1 MDPTLLPPLACR
13 HEPLVRE
20 AIAFAQKH
28 LSQIHRKS
36 EDDYATHGIEVATTL
51 EEVTQDPSLCAVA
64 ILHDVLM
71 HQDGEYLLDASPL
84 TKEERTLVNEM
95 HHLRNL
101 HIDIKADDLD
111 QVINAFAHDPRL
123 LLLRMAHRLNDVRH
137 LNRFSPERQR
147 EIAHETLHLYTA
159 ISGRLGFQRWRWQ
172 MEDICFQA
180 LQPQIAHRMKK
191 RFEEMRSIDEACLR
205 HAQTHIERALKEGG
219 IAADI
224 DERIKGLYST
234 YRKMVLKDK
243 NFEDLTDRLALRILL
258 ASTEDCYR
266 ALGIIHQTMRP
277 MHGKLKD
284 YIGTPKENGYRSI
297 HTVVYPLPGIT
308 ELPIEIQIRTRAMH
322 RECEY
327 GIASHG
333 EYKNWSYALDS
344 AESRANL
351 FRNLEALHAVTKSND
366 TFADAL
372 RHSFADKRLLVFD
385 AHNML
390 YHLEK
395 PSTALTFVQHAH
407 PDIAQTVTS
416 VRINGRERPTDTLLR
431 DGDIV
436 EILQEKRQSALLGP

>member
-1 MDPTLLPPLACR
+1 MDPATLPPLAGR
-13 HEPLVRE
+13 NESNVRE
-20 AIAFAQKH
+20 AIAFAKKH
-28 LSQIHRKS
+28 LSAIKRKS
-36 EDDYATHGIEVATTL
+36 GDDYATHGLEVAMTL
-51 EEVTQDPSLCAVA
+51 EEVAQDSSLCAVA

-71 HQDGEYLLDASPL
+71 HQDGEHLLHVSPL
-84 TKEERTLVNEM
+84 TKEERELVKEM
-95 HHLRNL
+95 HNLRNL
-101 HIDIKADDLD
+101 HIDIKTDDLD

-205 HAQTHIERALKEGG
+205 HAHAHIERALKEAG

-224 DERIKGLYST
+224 DERVKGLYST

-243 NFEDLTDRLALRILL
+243 NFEDLTDRLALRVLL

-266 ALGIIHQTMRP
+266 ALGIIHQKMRP

-308 ELPIEIQIRTRAMH
+308 ELPIEIQIRTHAMH

-333 EYKNWSYALDS
+333 EYKNWSYALES
-344 AESRANL
+344 SESRANL
-351 FRNLEALHAVTKSND
+351 FRNLETLHAVTKSND
-366 TFADAL
+366 TFAEAL

-395 PSTALTFVQHAH
+395 PSTALDFVQHAH
-407 PDIAQTVTS
+407 PDIAQTVTA
-416 VRINGRERPTDTLLR
+416 VRINGRVRPVDTPLR

-436 EILQEKRQSALLGP
+436 EIVAQAEKHVSLR